1 MLRKQRYR
9 WTDKLMKNEIS
20 VFFQKDNSEKVI

>member
-1 MLRKQRYR
+1 MLRKQCYR

-20 VFFQKDNSEKVI
+20 VFFQKDNSEVI

>member
-20 VFFQKDNSEKVI
+20 VFFQKDNSEVI